1 MSAILS
7 FEEMKLWRASTEK
20 LTLEEFARKLGKSV
34 EAKKETHDLYDIV
47 KNKKDEPVEI
57 KPKEIRSKETIKPK
71 EAIKID
77 HKKPVLVQEI
87 KQEIK
92 HELKQDVKEEI
103 KQPEIKVEISVEPE
117 IQPEVKAE
125 EAKFPETKATTT
137 ELTFKKKLSEREETV
152 LNYLIQNKDRIV
164 LIKELADLL
173 SLPRDYV
180 YKYIKNLR
188 NKIEQDVLVN
198 ADNGGY
204 ILNM

>member
-34 EAKKETHDLYDIV
+34 ESKKETHDLYDIV
-47 KNKKDEPVEI
+47 KNKKDEPVEVQTREI
-57 KPKEIRSKETIKPK
+57 KQKETIKI
-71 EAIKID
+71 E

-87 KQEIK
+87 KPEVKPEIKPEIKQEIK
-92 HELKQDVKEEI
+92 
-103 KQPEIKVEISVEPE
+103 
-117 IQPEVKAE
+117 EVKAE
-125 EAKFPETKATTT
+125 IPVQAEIEPVVAIVETKIPETKAAAT

-152 LNYLIQNKDRIV
+152 LNYLIHNKDRIV

-188 NKIEQDVLVN
+188 NKIEQDVLAN